1 MKKILTI
8 LAIFVIGLGI
18 IPAVNAEETDLSSIA
33 SITES
38 IGGSDKEIIQTDTA
52 NKYKFY
58 YKYVKIDDNDFAT
71 YVTAKYTSENASE
84 TSEDYTTASTQV
96 AEYEGVFR
104 GLIPTATATDLESW
118 TLSSDGNISLNDLK
132 YESGKHNGY
141 VLAVA
146 AVKDGDTSKVYIT
159 RLIKESTSATT
170 LGDIT
175 YTSDDRAS
183 YQEDSTTDTQDDTDT
198 NEAVATQSNPN
209 TGISDYAIYLVPLC
223 IILGSGIL
231 LRKRYS

>member
-8 LAIFVIGLGI
+8 MAIFVIGLGI
-18 IPAVNAEETDLSSIA
+18 IPAVNAEESDLTSIA
-33 SITES
+33 SITEA
-38 IGGSDKEIIQTDTA
+38 IGGSDKEIIQTDSA

-58 YKYVKIDDNDFAT
+58 YKYVAIDSTDFST
-71 YVTAKYTSENASE
+71 YITAKYTSENAPK

-96 AEYEGVFR
+96 AEYEGVFK
-104 GLIPTATATDLESW
+104 GLIPTVTVSDLQSW
-118 TLSSDGNISLNDLK
+118 TLSEDGNISLNDLK

-159 RLIKESTSATT
+159 RLIKESTSETT
-170 LGDIT
+170 LGEIT
-175 YTSDDRAS
+175 YTAEDQAAYQPDEDATTSDEGANTS
-183 YQEDSTTDTQDDTDT
+183 VTT
-198 NEAVATQSNPN
+198 NSNPN
-209 TGISDYAIYLVPLC
+209 TGISDYAIYLVPIC

-231 LRKRYS
+231 LRRKYS

>member
-8 LAIFVIGLGI
+8 MAIFVIGLGI
-18 IPAVNAEETDLSSIA
+18 IPAVNAEEADLTSIA
-33 SITES
+33 SITEA
-38 IGGSDKEIIQTDTA
+38 IGGSDKEIIQTDSA

-58 YKYVKIDDNDFAT
+58 YKYVAIDSNDFST
-71 YVTAKYTSENASE
+71 YVTAKYTSENAPE

-96 AEYEGVFR
+96 AEYEGVFK
-104 GLIPTATATDLESW
+104 GLIPTVTANDLQSW
-118 TLSSDGNISLNDLK
+118 TLSEDGNISLNDLK

-170 LGDIT
+170 LGEIT
-175 YTSDDRAS
+175 YTSDDQAA
-183 YQEDSTTDTQDDTDT
+183 YQTDEGTDVSDEDT
-198 NEAVATQSNPN
+198 NESVTTNSNPN
-209 TGISDYAIYLVPLC
+209 TGISDYAIYLVPIC

-231 LRKRYS
+231 LRRKYS

>member
-8 LAIFVIGLGI
+8 MAIFVIGLGI
-18 IPAVNAEETDLSSIA
+18 IPAVNAEESDLTSIA
-33 SITES
+33 SITEA
-38 IGGSDKEIIQTDTA
+38 IGGSDKEIIQTDSA

-58 YKYVKIDDNDFAT
+58 YKYVAIDSADFST
-71 YVTAKYTSENASE
+71 YITAKYTSENAPE

-96 AEYEGVFR
+96 AEYEGVFK
-104 GLIPTATATDLESW
+104 GLISTVTVSDLQSW
-118 TLSSDGNISLNDLK
+118 TLSEDGNISLNDLK

-159 RLIKESTSATT
+159 RLIKESTSETT
-170 LGDIT
+170 LGEIT
-175 YTSDDRAS
+175 YTAEDQAAYQPDEDATTSDEGTNTS
-183 YQEDSTTDTQDDTDT
+183 VTT
-198 NEAVATQSNPN
+198 NSNPN
-209 TGISDYAIYLVPLC
+209 TGISDYAIYLVPIC

-231 LRKRYS
+231 LRRKYS